1 MFVCLFVCFFFFSFL
16 IFIFTLAIYCIAIC
30 LISFFIYLVCYLK
43 CISVLTIRYL
53 QLFTLTTAI
62 ALSIAFYF
70 MITIIFNLTSITVDL
85 YYIIILYNI
94 LINEF
99 SGIHLFILTNELLS
113 IIINVLELIYL
124 NHF

>member
-1 MFVCLFVCFFFFSFL
+1 
-16 IFIFTLAIYCIAIC
+16 
-30 LISFFIYLVCYLK
+30 
-43 CISVLTIRYL
+43 
-53 QLFTLTTAI
+53 
-62 ALSIAFYF
+62 